1 LSGTFKAGEPRLS
14 VFWCIQRHGE
24 AGITSLEIQHLL
36 DLPWYTVNA
45 QIRHLK
51 REGKIRAKG
60 KRKIV
65 TGGHVNVWVQTEEG
79 RKIVIQ

>member
-24 AGITSLEIQHLL
+24 IGVTSLEIQHLL
-36 DLPWYTVNA
+36 YLPWYTVNA
-45 QIRHLK
+45 QIRHLR
-51 REGKIRAKG
+51 REGKIKPKG
-60 KRKIV
+60 KKMIA
-65 TGGHVNVWVQTEEG
+65 TGGYVNVWVQTEEG